1 MNHPR
6 VVLFDLGNV
15 LVYLRLER
23 FWDALH
29 EPDAARRQRV
39 GYELREMG
47 KVYEAGKM
55 TTEEFRSEAFR
66 IVGNQAAAD
75 IERAFLGV
83 LPEPVEGMEELV
95 RKVSEQASTAL
106 VSNTNPLHVDHCL
119 RTVPSLRHLKR
130 FYLSYELKALKPD
143 PAFYEGVVRGEGI
156 DPSSMLF
163 IDDLPEN
170 IAGATEAGM
179 QGVVFSGIE
188 GLRDELRSRGFEM

>member
-1 MNHPR
+1 MSRPR

-29 EPDAARRQRV
+29 EPDAERRVRV
-39 GYELREMG
+39 GHELREMG
-47 KVYEAGKM
+47 KVYEGGRM
-55 TTEEFRSEAFR
+55 TTEEFRREALK
-66 IVGNQAAAD
+66 IVGNQKAAD
-75 IERAFLGV
+75 IELAFLGV

-143 PAFYEGVVRGEGI
+143 PAFYEGVVRGEGVE
-156 DPSSMLF
+156 PSTMLF
-163 IDDLPEN
+163 IDDLQEN
-170 IAGATEAGM
+170 IAGANAAGM
-179 QGVVFSGIE
+179 QGIVFRGSKE
-188 GLRDELRSRGFEM
+188 LSDELRVREFDI

>member
-1 MNHPR
+1 MSRPR

-29 EPDAARRQRV
+29 EPDAGRRQRV
-39 GYELREMG
+39 GHELREMG
-47 KVYEAGKM
+47 KVYEGGRM
-55 TTEEFRSEAFR
+55 TTVEFKREALR

-95 RKVSEQASTAL
+95 RKVSGQASTAL

-119 RTVPSLRHLKR
+119 RTVPSLRHLNR
-130 FYLSYELKALKPD
+130 LYLSYELKALKPD
-143 PAFYEGVVRGEGI
+143 PAFYEGVVRGEGVE
-156 DPSSMLF
+156 PSTMLF

-170 IAGATEAGM
+170 IAGANAAGM
-179 QGVVFSGIE
+179 QGIVFRGTKELS
-188 GLRDELRSRGFEM
+188 DELGVLGFDI